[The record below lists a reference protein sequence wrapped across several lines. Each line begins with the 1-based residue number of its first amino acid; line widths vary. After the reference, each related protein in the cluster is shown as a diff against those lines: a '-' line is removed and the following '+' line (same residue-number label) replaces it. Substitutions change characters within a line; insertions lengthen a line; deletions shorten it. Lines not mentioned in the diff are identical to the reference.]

1 MAEPLESP
9 AAASIR
15 KEMAARLRAA
25 SAGGRAVDGMRIVRI
40 EVPAPEVDP
49 LGWVGAHASRIKG
62 YWVDREHAVE
72 MAAIGEADEVK
83 GVEAGSL
90 DALFGELAERWRSSE
105 ADLRYYGGLR
115 FGPWHARDESWRPFG
130 AYRFILPQF
139 ELVRQGGAD
148 TKLACHVVLRPGRAP
163 VPELLEQLA
172 GMRFPVSFTPLALPP
187 PLGRRDEP
195 DLSHWQS
202 AVRQA
207 LQAIAEGRVE
217 KVVLARRAC
226 FQFPVPVDAFSLLR
240 RIQQD
245 AGRCF
250 QFCGSHDA
258 GLAFIG
264 ASPERLYK
272 RVGRHVISEAL
283 AGTRARSAETEA
295 DIALASELQASA
307 KEQREH
313 RLVVENIEAVLK
325 PRCRTLQVDAQPRV
339 LKLARLQHLYSRLEG
354 ELRSDVTDADLLRS
368 LHPTPAVGG
377 TPAAAALPLLAA
389 LEPFDRGW
397 YTGPVGWLSR
407 DAAEFAVALRC
418 GLVAGSRLCL
428 FSGAGIVQGSE
439 PDKEWREIEA
449 KLGSFLNVLQAP

>member
-1 MAEPLESP
+1 MSPFPESP
-9 AAASIR
+9 AAASMR
-15 KEMAARLRAA
+15 KDLAARLRQVLQDRP
-25 SAGGRAVDGMRIVRI
+25 SGRPLHIVRL
-40 EVPAPEVDP
+40 EVPAPDVDP
-49 LGWVGAHASRIKG
+49 LGWVSAHASRIKG

-83 GVEAGSL
+83 GSETGQL
-90 DALFGELAERWRSSE
+90 DALFRDLGERWRSCE

-115 FGPWHARDESWRPFG
+115 FGPWHQRDESWRPFG

-139 ELVRQGGAD
+139 ELIRQGDAEPR
-148 TKLACHVVLRPGRAP
+148 LACNVVLRPGHDP
-163 VPELLEQLA
+163 GPELIAHLET
-172 GMRFPVSFTPLALPP
+172 MRFPTGFAPQILPP

-195 DLSHWQS
+195 ALPQWQD

-226 FQFPVPVDAFSLLR
+226 FQFPQPVDAFSLLR

-264 ASPERLYK
+264 ASPERLYQ
-272 RVGRHVISEAL
+272 RDGRRIISEAL
-283 AGTRARSAETEA
+283 AGTRSRSAETEA
-295 DIALASELQASA
+295 DRELALELQASG

-313 RLVVENIEAVLK
+313 QLVVDSIASVLR
-325 PRCRTLQVDAQPRV
+325 PRCVSLKVDPEPRV
-339 LKLARLQHLYSRLEG
+339 LKLARVQHLYSRLEG
-354 ELRSDVTDADLLRS
+354 ELQPGITDADLLRS

-377 TPAAAALPLLAA
+377 TPAAAALKLLGE

-418 GLVAGSRLCL
+418 GLVAGARLCL
-428 FSGAGIVQGSE
+428 FSGAGIVRGSE
-439 PDKEWREIEA
+439 PDNEWREIEN
-449 KLGSFLNVLQAP
+449 KLGSFLNVLQAS